1 MDLLVAPPQTP
12 RTGTARAAQPSRLA
26 TPSPTSSQTTS
37 SRCLPSPLSW
47 QTPPP
52 TALPSTAR
60 HSTAHGKQQWRVYL
74 WVSSHLHCPVHSY
87 EHTSSTVCLTH
98 PPCLACPLP
107 FSDWLPIE
115 LQMGSMHHSLSCL
128 SCPVPTRYM
137 PDAGLYGN
145 SSMYSAGVVTDF
157 AACIAVC
164 DGWGSPSVGGPKPGT
179 YCQWLTVSPCDS
191 ATNDCS
197 QPCKQATPLNI
208 SCRTQDFRC
217 RKDNGFLLTPRPPG
231 TTC

>member
-1 MDLLVAPPQTP
+1 M
-12 RTGTARAAQPSRLA
+12 
-26 TPSPTSSQTTS
+26 
-37 SRCLPSPLSW
+37 
-47 QTPPP
+47 
-52 TALPSTAR
+52 
-60 HSTAHGKQQWRVYL
+60 
-74 WVSSHLHCPVHSY
+74 HCPVHSY

-145 SSMYSAGVVTDF
+145 SSMYSAGVVADF

-164 DGWGSPSVGGPKPGT
+164 DTWGSPSVGGPKPGT

-217 RKDNGFLLTPRPPG
+217 RKDNWFPPNPPPPWDHLFIPSCSSTTSAGIARSATPPSRFMLGEYNGHQKLFCPALN
-231 TTC
+231 